1 MRIAVGN
8 DHRGF
13 ELKQCVIKILSEKG
27 YEYHDF
33 GSFSTE
39 SVDYPDVAR
48 RVAEAVARGEYDRG
62 ILICNTGIGMS
73 IAANKVH
80 GIRAALCYDSF
91 CAMRAR
97 LHNDANI
104 LALGNGQKEAVIKD
118 IIQNFL
124 TTPFEGGRHTS
135 RLNKIKAIEDNC

>member
-1 MRIAVGN
+1 MRIGVGN

-13 ELKQCVIKILSEKG
+13 ELKQFVIKILSEKG

-33 GSFSTE
+33 GSYTIE

-48 RVAEAVARGEYDRG
+48 KVAEAVARGEYDRG

-104 LALGNGQKEAVIKD
+104 LALGSGHKEAIIKD

-135 RLNKIKAIEDNC
+135 RLNKIRAIEDSC